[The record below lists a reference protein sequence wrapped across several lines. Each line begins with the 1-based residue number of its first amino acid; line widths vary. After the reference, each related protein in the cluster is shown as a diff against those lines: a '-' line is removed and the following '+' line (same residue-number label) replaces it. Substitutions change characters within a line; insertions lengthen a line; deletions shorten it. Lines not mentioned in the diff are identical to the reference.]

1 MSFVGDFIGDVL
13 GGITGAKQAGKAAQQ
28 AAGTQ
33 AAASQAGIDEQRRQ
47 FDKMVEL
54 MSPFVAPG
62 EKSIQAQQALLGL
75 LGTEEQ
81 QKAIAGIEAGPT
93 FGALARQGEEAILQ
107 KASATGGL
115 RGGNVQATL
124 AQFRPQLLQS
134 LIEQQYTNLGGLT
147 KIGQASAAGTSAA
160 GMESATSIANLL
172 GQQGAATAGGQL
184 AAGAIPS
191 KTFGQVA
198 GLAGAFVGAGGIPG
212 IKKAFSF

>member
-1 MSFVGDFIGDVL
+1 MSFVKDFIGDTL
-13 GGITGAKQAGKAAQQ
+13 GSITGAKQAGEAAKQ

-115 RGGNVQATL
+115 RGGNVQAAL

-134 LIEQQYTNLGGLT
+134 LIEQQYANLGGLT
-147 KIGQASAAGTSAA
+147 KIGQASAAGTGAA

-172 GQQGAATAGGQL
+172 GQQGAATAQGQL
-184 AAGAIPS
+184 AAGAS
-191 KTFGQVA
+191 AGQTFGQLA
-198 GLAGAFVGAGGIPG
+198 GLAGGFFGAGGIPG
-212 IKKAFSF
+212 IKKALSF